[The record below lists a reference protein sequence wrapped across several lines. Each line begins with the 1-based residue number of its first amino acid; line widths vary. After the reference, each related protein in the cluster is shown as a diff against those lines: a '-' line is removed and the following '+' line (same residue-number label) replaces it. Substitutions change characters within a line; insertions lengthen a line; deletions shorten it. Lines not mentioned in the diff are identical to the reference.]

1 MARYNAPQYKL
12 DEQEIIRNYR
22 DDFLYVKGYFDFAKE
37 LIALLPTKTE
47 DELTRSFTIIT
58 IVNSMLLLEY
68 KYGVQVLRR
77 KDNAL
82 FMLKALYRVSI
93 SRTDKSLTLSL
104 NETGLKVLMNEKPLQ
119 RDWLQQKTEGS
130 GVTMFAKELVE

>member
-12 DEQEIIRNYR
+12 DEQEVIRNYR
-22 DDFLYVKGYFDFAKE
+22 DDFLYVRGYFDFAKE
-37 LIALLPTKTE
+37 LIASLPTKTE
-47 DELTRSFTIIT
+47 EGLTRSFTITT

-82 FMLKALYRVSI
+82 FMLKALYRVLI
-93 SRTDKSLTLSL
+93 NKTDKTLTLSL

-119 RDWLQQKTEGS
+119 RDWLQQKTDGL